1 MKGRYYMEMRDMI
14 MHTMAWF
21 DNPSSINIDILC
33 VDLLET
39 YEPEMTHIETRSVFD
54 IVKIGYD
61 CITGVMGLEDRTHKV
76 MFIRHKRVSTS
87 WTRKETNVQFN
98 HPTQIEYLQMCGM
111 GLSEYTFPLPKD
123 KIQLVT
129 LDNVTK
135 MSYVTLG
142 SFLRGSR
149 SQQRVEM
156 KIKYLENGVEC
167 DKEVISISPPTII
180 FDKETIDPRN
190 YIIPH

>member
-1 MKGRYYMEMRDMI
+1 MEMKDMI
-14 MHTMAWF
+14 MHTMAWL
-21 DNPSSINIDILC
+21 DNPSFINIEILC
-33 VDLLET
+33 ADLLET
-39 YEPEMTHIETRSVFD
+39 YEPEMTHIKTYGVSD

-61 CITGVMGLEDRTHKV
+61 CITGVMGLENSNHLVR
-76 MFIRHKRVSTS
+76 FIRHKKVSTS
-87 WTRKETNVQFN
+87 WTRKETSVHFN
-98 HPTQIEYLQMCGM
+98 HPTHIECLQICGM
-111 GLSEYTFPLPKD
+111 CELSEDTLPMAKD

-142 SFLRGSR
+142 SSLRGSR
-149 SQQRVEM
+149 NPQRVEM
-156 KIKYLENGVEC
+156 KIKYLENGVEY

-190 YIIPH
+190 YII